1 MLGWERPLLGVE
13 SVGTGDQGPRQPI
26 ELVGPHLRLTGTI
39 ALGRFNRLSDL
50 VNHTRGYVVVHNARL
65 LRRNGEP
72 TRLTLPRI
80 LVNQDEISFIA
91 QMEPPEDTGAPTAAD
106 SFGPGGEMDRPLL
119 GYEKVAREFVLF
131 TPGHTI
137 SGSIHLFGETE
148 LLGFADANDPRFVP
162 VVGVRAQS
170 LADRRVISHYTFVLV
185 NRTQMIAL
193 SEVIHEEASEG

>member
-1 MLGWERPLLGVE
+1 MTAGWDRPLMGVE
-13 SVGTGDQGPRQPI
+13 SQGTGDTGPRQPI
-26 ELVGPHLRLTGTI
+26 ELVGPHLRLTGSVP
-39 ALGRFNRLSDL
+39 LGRFNRLSDL
-50 VNHTRGYVVVHNARL
+50 VNHTRGYIVVHNARL

-91 QMEPPEDTGAPTAAD
+91 QMAPAD
-106 SFGPGGEMDRPLL
+106 NQGSPSDAIGPGGDMDRPLL
-119 GYEKVAREFVLF
+119 GHEKVAREFVLF

-148 LLGFADANDPRFVP
+148 LLGFADTNDPRFVP

-170 LADRRVISHYTFVLV
+170 LADRRVISHYEFVLV

-193 SEVIHEEASEG
+193 SEVIHEDPSEG

>member
-1 MLGWERPLLGVE
+1 MTGWDRPLMGVE
-13 SVGTGDQGPRQPI
+13 SQGSGDLGPRQPI
-26 ELVGPHLRLTGTI
+26 ELVGMHLRLTGVI
-39 ALGRFNRLSDL
+39 NLGRFNRLSDL
-50 VNHTRGYVVVHNARL
+50 VNHTRGYVVVHDARL

-91 QMEPPEDTGAPTAAD
+91 QSEPPEEGALSSDAI
-106 SFGPGGEMDRPLL
+106 GPGGDMDRPAM

-148 LLGFADANDPRFVP
+148 LVGFADANDPRFVP

-170 LADRRVISHYTFVLV
+170 LADRRVISHYGFVLV

-193 SEVIHEEASEG
+193 SEVIHEDTAEG

>member
-1 MLGWERPLLGVE
+1 MTGWDRPLLGVE
-13 SVGTGDQGPRQPI
+13 SQGSGDQGRRQPI
-26 ELVGPHLRLTGTI
+26 ELVGPHLRLTGSIT
-39 ALGRFNRLSDL
+39 LGRFNRLSDL
-50 VNHTRGYVVVHNARL
+50 VNHTRGYVIVHDARL

-91 QMEPPEDTGAPTAAD
+91 QMDGAEDGPASAD
-106 SFGPGGEMDRPLL
+106 AIGPGGEMERPLL
-119 GYEKVAREFVLF
+119 GHEKVAREFVLF

-193 SEVIHEEASEG
+193 SEVIHEDPSES

>member
-1 MLGWERPLLGVE
+1 MTGWDRPLIGVE
-13 SVGTGDQGPRQPI
+13 SQGYGDQGPRQSI
-26 ELVGPHLRLTGTI
+26 ELVGMHLRLTGVI
-39 ALGRFNRLSDL
+39 NLGRFNRLSDL
-50 VNHTRGYVVVHNARL
+50 VNHTRGYVVVHDARL

-91 QMEPPEDTGAPTAAD
+91 QSEPPEDVAPGADAI
-106 SFGPGGEMDRPLL
+106 GPGGDMDRPAM

-137 SGSIHLFGETE
+137 SGTIHLFGETE
-148 LLGFADANDPRFVP
+148 LVGFADTNDPRFVP

-170 LADRRVISHYTFVLV
+170 LADRRVISHYGFVLV

-193 SEVIHEEASEG
+193 SEVIHEESPEG

>member
-1 MLGWERPLLGVE
+1 MTGWDRPLLGVE
-13 SVGTGDQGPRQPI
+13 SQGAGDQGRRQPI
-26 ELVGPHLRLTGTI
+26 ELVGMHLRLTGMI

-50 VNHTRGYVVVHNARL
+50 VNHTRGYVVVHDARL
-65 LRRNGEP
+65 LRRNGDP

-91 QMEPPEDTGAPTAAD
+91 QMDVPEEMDAGPGGL
-106 SFGPGGEMDRPLL
+106 GPGGEMDRPQM

-170 LADRRVISHYTFVLV
+170 LADRRVISHYAFALV

-193 SEVIHEEASEG
+193 SEVIHEDAG